1 MDRSLSRKIL
11 KVPISTPKESFY
23 LELGILPI
31 GTVIK
36 ARRIVYLH
44 DLANLNENE
53 MLYKFLI
60 TQWNYPTRGDWTELV
75 KQDLKDFGL
84 EEDITSLKKT
94 KRNTFKRMVKS
105 KSREYAFKE
114 LMLSIAKRDG
124 HSKLKNIKYTKLKMQ
139 DYLKDGENR
148 LEDTLNIFKYRTHM
162 ADFGENFK
170 AGADVVICP
179 LCMDHEDSQ
188 LQSFECQWIR
198 NSIEVAGSMDEVYN
212 GKPSRQTIE
221 TINEITKMRQRWNG
235 ME

>member
-1 MDRSLSRKIL
+1 
-11 KVPISTPKESFY
+11 
-23 LELGILPI
+23 
-31 GTVIK
+31 
-36 ARRIVYLH
+36 
-44 DLANLNENE
+44 

-221 TINEITKMRQRWNG
+221 TINEITKMRERWNG